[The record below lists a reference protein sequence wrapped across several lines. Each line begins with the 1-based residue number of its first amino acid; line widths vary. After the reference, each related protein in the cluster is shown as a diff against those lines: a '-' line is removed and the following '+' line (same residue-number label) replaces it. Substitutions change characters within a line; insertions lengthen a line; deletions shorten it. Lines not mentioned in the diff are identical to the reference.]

1 MTLLDFA
8 RGPALY
14 WSLIIMVAGIILR
27 LVGALLIARSRPL
40 SKARPGTHAAMGG
53 VRTIFTRSWL
63 PATLGTRVMVQQIT
77 GYILHIGLFITI
89 LLYIP
94 HIEFIR
100 GLTGLSWPGVP
111 NVVISIAGAVTIAV
125 MIFLLFRRM
134 LNPVLRKISTADDY
148 ISWLVTF
155 LPLVTGMMAF
165 AHVGLRYETMLALH
179 ILSVELLFIWI
190 PFGKLMHMFN
200 FIPSRAQLGAWFERR
215 GVQA

>member
-14 WSLIIMVAGIILR
+14 WSLIIMVAGILLR
-27 LVGALLIARSRPL
+27 LVGALLLARGKAL
-40 SKARPGTHAAMGG
+40 SKPRSTHTFWGG
-53 VRTIFTRSWL
+53 MRTVVTRSWL
-63 PATLGTRVMVQQIT
+63 PSTLGTRVMVQQIT
-77 GYILHIGLFITI
+77 GYVLHIGLFIVI

-100 GLTGLSWPGVP
+100 GLTGLHWPGVP
-111 NVVISIAGAVTIAV
+111 NVVISIAGGVTIAV

-134 LNPVLRKISTADDY
+134 SNPVLRKISTADDY

-165 AHVGLRYETMLALH
+165 AHVGLRYETMLAVH
-179 ILSVELLFIWI
+179 ILTVELLFIWI
-190 PFGKLMHMFN
+190 PFGKLMHMFT